1 MTFTIEDLLKTLVV
15 DKFLGFVLGT
25 DSILREILLARGWP
39 EAS

>member
-1 MTFTIEDLLKTLVV
+1 MTFTIEDMIV

-25 DSILREILLARGWP
+25 DSILQEILSARGWP